1 MKKIVSNTVM
11 FAMILAFINLFGYVF
26 GVNNNLVGITILIV
40 LLVLMQEDLTQK
52 PVENF
57 MKLTSINLISGIL
70 TYFSSQNI
78 WIGLVLNFIALSTI
92 GYFFSSRLNKIMVV
106 PFGLHYLFML
116 YNPVSGIDFNKRLIG
131 LIAGAVLVMIVQFI
145 VHRKNI
151 SQEEELLNPG
161 PIDEFNSL
169 YEPVRLFGREYAIHS
184 IRGAYALRIGLITA
198 ITAFIV
204 AFFNLQEGRWVVYTV
219 FALTELY
226 SEDCISRS
234 KQRIQGTILG
244 TLIVLVLF
252 FFIKDTSLRAMII
265 LVGGYLDSYTTN
277 YRDKMICVTISVI
290 ASTAL
295 VNNTLYAAVNRVGY
309 ILVGTALA
317 LLVDKLIFQKQY
329 KDYET
334 LDTAN

>member
-1 MKKIVSNTVM
+1 M
-11 FAMILAFINLFGYVF
+11 FAMILAFISLFGYVF

-151 SQEEELLNPG
+151 FQEEELLNPG

-252 FFIKDTSLRAMII
+252 FFIKDTSVRAMII

>member
-1 MKKIVSNTVM
+1 M
-11 FAMILAFINLFGYVF
+11 FAMILAFISLFGYVF

-151 SQEEELLNPG
+151 FQEEELLNPG

-252 FFIKDTSLRAMII
+252 FFIKDTSVRAMII

-277 YRDKMICVTISVI
+277 YRDKIICVTISVI